1 MIQEPTRARDS
12 VGDMFAQSATATPQV
27 PWWSTAASL
36 LAGLAGII
44 IGFALKAWFDPRTEK
59 QRQAREDLLRF
70 VNEKIEAYGEFG
82 EIALQIRHIIEV
94 CKSNTER
101 IVELTGAIKTLKTE
115 HAGMESA
122 ELATQYRMLEYM
134 LKALELEREQ
144 LYGRRLQQTEALNQ
158 IYGLMFIIAP
168 PPITDAAA
176 KMAATV
182 YDMDDDTD
190 FRMAFAQFSIVA
202 AEDLG
207 IKSRPARVPTPRT
220 IDGPKQLDPKGSEQ
234 SGD

>member
-1 MIQEPTRARDS
+1 
-12 VGDMFAQSATATPQV
+12 MFAQSAAATPQV
-27 PWWSTAASL
+27 PWWSTAASP

-44 IGFALKAWFDPRTEK
+44 IGFTLKAWFDSRSEK

-70 VNEKIEAYGEFG
+70 VNEKIKAYGEFG
-82 EIALQIRHIIEV
+82 AIALQIRHIIEV
-94 CKSNTER
+94 RRSNIGR
-101 IVELTGAIKTLKTE
+101 IVELTGAIETLKSE
-115 HAGMESA
+115 HTGMGSV
-122 ELATQYRMLEYM
+122 ELAAQYRILEYM

-144 LYGRRLQQTEALNQ
+144 LYGRRLQQIEALNK

-182 YDMDDDTD
+182 YDMYDDTD

-207 IKSRPARVPTPRT
+207 IRSRPVRVPTPGT
-220 IDGPKQLDPKGSEQ
+220 IGGPKQG
-234 SGD
+234 

>member
-1 MIQEPTRARDS
+1 
-12 VGDMFAQSATATPQV
+12 MFAQSAAATPQV
-27 PWWSTAASL
+27 PWWSTAAGP

-44 IGFALKAWFDPRTEK
+44 IGFALKARFDSRTDK

-70 VNEKIEAYGEFG
+70 VNEKIKAYGEFG
-82 EIALQIRHIIEV
+82 AIALQIRHIIEV
-94 CKSNTER
+94 RRSNAGR
-101 IVELTGAIKTLKTE
+101 IVELTGAIEALKTE
-115 HAGMESA
+115 HAGMESG
-122 ELATQYRMLEYM
+122 ELVAQYRILEYM

-144 LYGRRLQQTEALNQ
+144 LSGRRLQQIEALNQ

-176 KMAATV
+176 KVAATV

-207 IKSRPARVPTPRT
+207 IKSRPVRVPTPRT
-220 IDGPKQLDPKGSEQ
+220 IGRPEQ
-234 SGD
+234 G